1 MSEPGEDRARTT
13 HAHAPGMRIGALVL
27 TIGGLVWW
35 IAGATQLATYPL
47 VIALGL
53 IAAIPLLW
61 YGRKLPDDG
70 ERELFHRNVRR
81 YNLLNLGQ
89 LAAIVAVVLVCGP
102 LVGVPWLIPGL
113 IAIVMGIHFLPL
125 GRWFAQ
131 PSYARMGLAVIVI
144 GIVGLMLGV
153 STASV
158 PRTLVIVA
166 MLVAVTLW
174 IVPTVVMLGRF
185 RSDRGPV
192 RAFHLSDL
200 DGRAEDLGEDDD
212 EEAGDWDDDESDP
225 QADVVGDEPDQ
236 RR

>member
-1 MSEPGEDRARTT
+1 MTSGDEDSQQRSPFTRPGFIA
-13 HAHAPGMRIGALVL
+13 
-27 TIGGLVWW
+27 GGLV
-35 IAGATQLATYPL
+35 
-47 VIALGL
+47 VAL
-53 IAAIPLLW
+53 I
-61 YGRKLPDDG
+61 
-70 ERELFHRNVRR
+70 
-81 YNLLNLGQ
+81 
-89 LAAIVAVVLVCGP
+89 VVLG
-102 LVGVPWLIPGL
+102 
-113 IAIVMGIHFLPL
+113 
-125 GRWFAQ
+125 
-131 PSYARMGLAVIVI
+131 IVI